1 MAYDDGRYQ
10 SKQILT
16 PGAVSGGMT
25 IPGTAAADTV
35 LVKLRM
41 PRPVTID
48 AATSANMTGGTA
60 AGPVVLLQKSLAGTG
75 AGVTFGSYLMGT
87 AANSSTGVFTVTS
100 TAFASGDALLV
111 TNLAGTA
118 ASTPTMNIAVE
129 WKETFTNA

>member
-10 SKQILT
+10 GKQIMT
-16 PGAVSGGMT
+16 PGAVSGGMS

-87 AANSSTGVFTVTS
+87 AADASTGVFTVTS

-118 ASTPTMNIAVE
+118 AATPKMNIAVE